1 MLNPG
6 ELPPEFVSLARFVS
20 RASAVQ
26 CRAWDVATRDS
37 GEVALLM
44 VYEPNSTYQHFFS
57 SGYFQS
63 LEAAIEFMADVM
75 ADTEE
80 FLMNVIKNDTLFP
93 NIRGVM
99 LKERRVTLTLSGKA
113 KITETRDGDARVE
126 LFFSDHGKT
135 AVVNRTQVLILVDL
149 YGPETNDWEGH
160 KVVLYG
166 EEGTWFGKHTWG
178 IRIDADASRRAD
190 AAARKNGKASKASGE
205 AQQAALIDP
214 GSDAGAFDTE

>member
-205 AQQAALIDP
+205 AQQAALIDI

>member
-1 MLNPG
+1 MLNPD
-6 ELPPEFVSLARFVS
+6 ELPQSFVDLA
-20 RASAVQ
+20 AAVQ

-37 GEVALLM
+37 GEVALLV

-57 SGYFQS
+57 SGYFQT
-63 LEAAIEFMADVM
+63 LEAAIEFMTDVM
-75 ADTEE
+75 TGTEE
-80 FLMNVIKNDTLFP
+80 FMMNLLKNDKLFP

-99 LKERRVTLTLSGKA
+99 LKDKRVPLTLSGKT

-126 LFFSDHGKT
+126 LTFSDHGKT
-135 AVVNRTQVLILVDL
+135 AVVNRTQALILIDL

-190 AAARKNGKASKASGE
+190 AAARKNGKTSKAGDA
-205 AQQAALIDP
+205 AQQAALIDT
-214 GSDAGAFDTE
+214 GSEPGAFETE